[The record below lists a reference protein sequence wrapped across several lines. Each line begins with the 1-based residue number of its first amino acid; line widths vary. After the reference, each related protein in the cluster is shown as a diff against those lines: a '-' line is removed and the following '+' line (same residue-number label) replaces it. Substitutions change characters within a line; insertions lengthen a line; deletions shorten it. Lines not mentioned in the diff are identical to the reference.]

1 MVTEILEL
9 EEAIE
14 TLLKEFE
21 DETSLAIVDVAVVRE
36 ELDEGVGVPNVKIQF
51 VLPYRTS
58 Y

>member
-14 TLLKEFE
+14 KLVKAFE
-21 DETSLAIVDVAVVRE
+21 EETKLAVVDVALVRQE
-36 ELDEGVGVPNVKIQF
+36 DQETVGEAQVKIQF